1 MATLLYIT
9 LFGFALAALAPLLH
23 RALRDW
29 TGVALAIYP
38 IAVFAVL
45 ASFPPEIYGGEAAR
59 ARMEWVPGLDLAIS
73 FRLDG
78 LSLIFGWLISGIGAL
93 VLIYA
98 SGYMKGKKTAGRL
111 YAFLLFFMASML
123 GVVFADNLVVLYVF
137 WELTSISSY
146 LLIGF
151 NHETLKS
158 RQSALQS
165 LLITAS
171 GGLALLAG
179 LVLLG
184 MAAGSFELSGVIAA
198 RDAVHESPFY
208 VASLVLILLGCFTKS
223 AQFPFHT
230 WLPNAMEAPTPVS
243 AYLHSATMVKAGV
256 YLLARLSPAMWNSTW
271 WLYGLAFFGVAT
283 TVVAS
288 VLALFA
294 TDLKR
299 ILAYTT
305 VAALGMMTVLLSF
318 GTATAAQACLAFL
331 IGHALYKGALFMI
344 AGSVDHET
352 GTRDVRELG
361 GLRQKM
367 PATFGFAVVSGL
379 ALAGLGPFLS
389 FIGKELAYETALA
402 DSPLRPIY
410 VGGFL
415 ISAVASVTLACVLVL
430 RVFWGPRKETP
441 KKAHEAPW
449 TMLLGPGVLSVAG
462 LASGLLAGLI
472 DRRVVSPAIPS
483 LVPIG
488 ALEGT
493 LEPLAVWHGFNVAL
507 ALTLV
512 GAAVGLVGY
521 WRWESIRGWGERMG
535 GIVPWG
541 PQRWYE
547 WSVAALLAVAGWLA
561 VRMQSGYLRYYITII
576 LLTTLLFVGSAIV
589 RGGLSHEQFVF
600 GHVRI
605 YEAILG
611 IVILGATLAAV
622 RATTRISAVASLG
635 VVGLSVSLIYVLF
648 GAPDL
653 AMTQFAVESLTV
665 ILLVLVFYHLPRI
678 STTSGKSTRFRD
690 AVVAIAFG
698 AMMSVMVL
706 LANASTFRRPISD
719 EMARMAYPEAFGRN
733 VVNVILVDFRGLDTL
748 GEIVVLA
755 LAAIGVYALVKLRP
769 HEKGGGSS
777 SH

>member
-1 MATLLYIT
+1 
-9 LFGFALAALAPLLH
+9 
-23 RALRDW
+23 
-29 TGVALAIYP
+29 
-38 IAVFAVL
+38 
-45 ASFPPEIYGGEAAR
+45 
-59 ARMEWVPGLDLAIS
+59 
-73 FRLDG
+73 
-78 LSLIFGWLISGIGAL
+78 
-93 VLIYA
+93 
-98 SGYMKGKKTAGRL
+98 
-111 YAFLLFFMASML
+111 
-123 GVVFADNLVVLYVF
+123 VVV
-137 WELTSISSY
+137 
-146 LLIGF
+146 
-151 NHETLKS
+151 
-158 RQSALQS
+158 
-165 LLITAS
+165 
-171 GGLALLAG
+171 
-179 LVLLG
+179 
-184 MAAGSFELSGVIAA
+184 SFELSGVIAA

-283 TVVAS
+283 AVVAS

-576 LLTTLLFVGSAIV
+576 LLTTLLF
-589 RGGLSHEQFVF
+589 
-600 GHVRI
+600 
-605 YEAILG
+605 
-611 IVILGATLAAV
+611 LGATLAAV